1 MGTDQYHEP
10 AKELSQKTRT
20 FARMIT
26 ALTEEAEAIGWY
38 EQRLSLEKDR
48 VARAIMADAQKE
60 EFKHFSMD
68 LEFLLRHKKEWRKI
82 LKGIVLVEG
91 DIVKNAEKAEALR
104 SPVPLRSLRS
114 LKFETLGS
122 RKKSCAVRS

>member
-10 AKELSQKTRT
+10 ARELPQKART

-26 ALTEEAEAIGWY
+26 ALMEEAEAIGWY
-38 EQRLSLEKDR
+38 EQRLSLEKDH

-91 DIVKNAEKAEALR
+91 DIVKNAEKAEKA
-104 SPVPLRSLRS
+104 
-114 LKFETLGS
+114 
-122 RKKSCAVRS
+122 AD

>member
-1 MGTDQYHEP
+1 MGTEQYHEP

-68 LEFLLRHKKEWRKI
+68 LEFLLRRKKEWRKI
-82 LKGIVLVEG
+82 LEGIVLVEG
-91 DIVKNAEKAEALR
+91 DIVKNAEKAEEA
-104 SPVPLRSLRS
+104 
-114 LKFETLGS
+114 
-122 RKKSCAVRS
+122 AD

>member
-68 LEFLLRHKKEWRKI
+68 LEFLLRRKKEWRKI

-91 DIVKNAEKAEALR
+91 DIAKNAEKAEEA
-104 SPVPLRSLRS
+104 
-114 LKFETLGS
+114 
-122 RKKSCAVRS
+122 AD

>member
-68 LEFLLRHKKEWRKI
+68 LEFLLRRKKEWRKI
-82 LKGIVLVEG
+82 LEGIVLVEG
-91 DIVKNAEKAEALR
+91 DIVKNAEKAEEA
-104 SPVPLRSLRS
+104 
-114 LKFETLGS
+114 
-122 RKKSCAVRS
+122 AD

>member
-38 EQRLSLEKDR
+38 EQRLSLEIDR

-91 DIVKNAEKAEALR
+91 DIVKNAEKAEEA
-104 SPVPLRSLRS
+104 
-114 LKFETLGS
+114 
-122 RKKSCAVRS
+122 AD

>member
-91 DIVKNAEKAEALR
+91 DIVKNAEKAEEA
-104 SPVPLRSLRS
+104 
-114 LKFETLGS
+114 
-122 RKKSCAVRS
+122 AD

>member
-1 MGTDQYHEP
+1 MGTEQYHEP

-26 ALTEEAEAIGWY
+26 ALTEEAEAIAWY

-48 VARAIMADAQKE
+48 AARAIMADAQKE

-68 LEFLLRHKKEWRKI
+68 HEFLLRRKKEWRKI

-91 DIVKNAEKAEALR
+91 DIVKNAEKAEKA
-104 SPVPLRSLRS
+104 
-114 LKFETLGS
+114 
-122 RKKSCAVRS
+122 AD